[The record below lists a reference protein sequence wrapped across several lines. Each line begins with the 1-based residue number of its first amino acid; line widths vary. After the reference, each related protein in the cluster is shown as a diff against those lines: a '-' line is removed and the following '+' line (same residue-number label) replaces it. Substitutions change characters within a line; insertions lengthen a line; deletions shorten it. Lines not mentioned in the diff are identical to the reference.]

1 MIRRRFPLLAIGTE
15 AGLLV
20 LAMGLGWLWQVPVL
34 GALTPSVSG
43 LVAGTLAIVPLLGLL
58 WWVTNS
64 AWAPFRRLVS
74 EVDEHL
80 LPLFRTC
87 SLPELALIAAAAGA
101 GEEALFRGVIQLGVG
116 NVAGI
121 WVGVAVASVAF
132 GLAHLITPTYA
143 ILAGLIGLYLGAL
156 AVVTGGVWAPMVT
169 HAGYDFVA
177 LAVWVHSPR
186 SLPAAGGAATPE
198 KRPGTDESG

>member
-132 GLAHLITPTYA
+132 GLAHLLTPTYV

-198 KRPGTDESG
+198 PRPGTDESG